1 MGFLVS
7 SASPNPSSGVTL
19 NTDHL
24 QLTFPASAVS
34 PHSLMLS
41 EYPIRVLDS
50 SSWRP
55 TTTITTT
62 SYSTVTCT
70 YSSAALAACTTRK
83 RRGITV
89 DDDEDQQFIEASPVE
104 RVIATQAADMDA
116 VREKRQFFESMN
128 DLAEINASY
137 DYDQSLQR
145 TPAFNFME
153 NGRFLF
159 NIQTV
164 TTTTTLS

>member
-1 MGFLVS
+1 MG
-7 SASPNPSSGVTL
+7 
-19 NTDHL
+19 
-24 QLTFPASAVS
+24 
-34 PHSLMLS
+34 
-41 EYPIRVLDS
+41 
-50 SSWRP
+50 
-55 TTTITTT
+55 TT

-145 TPAFNFME
+145 TLPSISWKTDAFCSTSRQSPRRPRYPPLWSARCLLVHQQAELLCLPAKQQLYNF
-153 NGRFLF
+153 
-159 NIQTV
+159 TYY
-164 TTTTTLS
+164 